1 MYQYGA
7 QPKLPEASGAPNW
20 TSHRSLEWQVTSAV
34 NAWGILVQFARLQ
47 IVARVLKRDHPVN
60 QDNIV
65 NQFINQFNQA
75 FIPGAQALGE
85 EMQMQVRSAMTKAL
99 KKMDLVT
106 REEFDIQQAVL
117 QRSREK
123 LDALETQISGLE
135 DSIHQLRSEKNDK

>member
-1 MYQYGA
+1 M
-7 QPKLPEASGAPNW
+7 
-20 TSHRSLEWQVTSAV
+20 
-34 NAWGILVQFARLQ
+34 
-47 IVARVLKRDHPVN
+47 N

-75 FIPGAQALGE
+75 FMPGAQALGDE
-85 EMQMQVRSAMTKAL
+85 VQTQVRSAMAKAL

-135 DSIHQLRSEKNDK
+135 DSIDQLRSEKNNK

>member
-1 MYQYGA
+1 M
-7 QPKLPEASGAPNW
+7 
-20 TSHRSLEWQVTSAV
+20 
-34 NAWGILVQFARLQ
+34 
-47 IVARVLKRDHPVN
+47 N

-85 EMQMQVRSAMTKAL
+85 EMQMQLRSAMTKAL

-135 DSIHQLRSEKNDK
+135 DSIHQLRSDKNDK

>member
-1 MYQYGA
+1 M
-7 QPKLPEASGAPNW
+7 
-20 TSHRSLEWQVTSAV
+20 
-34 NAWGILVQFARLQ
+34 
-47 IVARVLKRDHPVN
+47 N

-75 FIPGAQALGE
+75 FMPGAQALGDE
-85 EMQMQVRSAMTKAL
+85 VQTQVRSAMTKAL

>member
-1 MYQYGA
+1 M
-7 QPKLPEASGAPNW
+7 
-20 TSHRSLEWQVTSAV
+20 
-34 NAWGILVQFARLQ
+34 
-47 IVARVLKRDHPVN
+47 N

-75 FIPGAQALGE
+75 FMPGAQALGDE
-85 EMQMQVRSAMTKAL
+85 VQTQVRSAMTKAL

-135 DSIHQLRSEKNDK
+135 DSIDQLRSEKNNK

>member
-1 MYQYGA
+1 M
-7 QPKLPEASGAPNW
+7 
-20 TSHRSLEWQVTSAV
+20 
-34 NAWGILVQFARLQ
+34 
-47 IVARVLKRDHPVN
+47 N

-75 FIPGAQALGE
+75 FMPGAQALGDE
-85 EMQMQVRSAMTKAL
+85 VQTQIRSAMTKAL

-135 DSIHQLRSEKNDK
+135 DRIDQLRSEKNNK